1 MVDLEQ
7 VNTEWVE
14 IRLGLVEFSAIPFAD
29 KEWRDAMSVGFKNY
43 LVK

>member
-1 MVDLEQ
+1 MGW
-7 VNTEWVE
+7 NKT
-14 IRLGLVEFSAIPFAD
+14 LGLVEFSAIPFAD